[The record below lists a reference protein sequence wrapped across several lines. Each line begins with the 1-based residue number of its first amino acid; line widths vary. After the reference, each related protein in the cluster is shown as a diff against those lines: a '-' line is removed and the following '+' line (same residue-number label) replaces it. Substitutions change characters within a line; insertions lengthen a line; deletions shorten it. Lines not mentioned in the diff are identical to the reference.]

1 MLVLA
6 NWSNT
11 LPDIWY
17 ANKDIQLLI
26 TAILNSD
33 FSTCLVGEGRRA
45 KGKEFRFAYIPTIPH
60 KIITIK
66 DKTKDKTVINKNVAT
81 CWFRLFC

>member
-6 NWSNT
+6 NWSNS

-26 TAILNSD
+26 TAVLNSD
-33 FSTCLVGEGRRA
+33 FSTCLVGEVRRA
-45 KGKEFRFAYIPTIPH
+45 TGTEFRFAYIPTIPH

-66 DKTKDKTVINKNVAT
+66 DKTKYMQS
-81 CWFRLFC
+81 